1 MLVTVMVAALGPS
14 RRDGAIGEFREATR
28 AEILRF
34 HGRTLSEGGLSEVG
48 SPAGTVV
55 RHTSP

>member
-14 RRDGAIGEFREATR
+14 RRDGAIGEFREAAR

-34 HGRTLSEGGLSEVG
+34 HGRTLSECGLSEAG
-48 SPAGTVV
+48 SV
-55 RHTSP
+55 RLTSP